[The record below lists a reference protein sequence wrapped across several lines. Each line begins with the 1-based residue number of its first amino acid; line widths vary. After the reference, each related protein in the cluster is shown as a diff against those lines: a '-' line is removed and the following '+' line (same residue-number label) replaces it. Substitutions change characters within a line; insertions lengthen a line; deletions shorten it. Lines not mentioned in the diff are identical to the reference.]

1 MRRLAALLVT
11 LAILLAADSVARYFA
26 AARLSDGLR
35 TALDLPQDPSVS
47 IGGFPF
53 LWDLAR
59 GDLESMTISTR
70 SVRRG
75 PLALERVKID
85 LESVRF
91 SPVGAL
97 TGDIRSARVAGGNGT
112 ARISVVAL
120 EDALRAVG
128 GLVGDIGVEAFADSA
143 SVSGTTL
150 SLGPVNLE
158 LPTLVPGMS
167 YHSARVVDGGVRLA
181 FRLGRTTLKLS

>member
-1 MRRLAALLVT
+1 ML
-11 LAILLAADSVARYFA
+11 IAADSIARYFA
-26 AARLSDGLR
+26 AQRLSDGL
-35 TALDLPQDPSVS
+35 TSALDLSQEPSVS

-70 SVRRG
+70 NVRHR
-75 PLALERVKID
+75 PLALERVQIELK
-85 LESVRF
+85 SVRF

-112 ARISVVAL
+112 ARISVGAL
-120 EDALRAVG
+120 EEALRAAG
-128 GLVGDIGVEAFADSA
+128 GLVGDIGLETLTDATT
-143 SVSGTTL
+143 VSGTTL

-158 LPTLVPGMS
+158 LPTLVPGMN
-167 YHSARVVDGGVRLA
+167 YHSARMVDGGVRLA
-181 FRLGRTTLKLS
+181 FRLGRTILKLS